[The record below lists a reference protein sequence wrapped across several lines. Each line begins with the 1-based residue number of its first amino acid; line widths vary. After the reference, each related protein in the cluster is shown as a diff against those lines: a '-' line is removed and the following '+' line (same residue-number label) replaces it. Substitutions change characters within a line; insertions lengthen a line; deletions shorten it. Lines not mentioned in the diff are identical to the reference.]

1 MTRRFC
7 GTRRFPQTS
16 ESPSLTI
23 SIRANFSTGLHVVFY
38 SLLKSSPIG
47 DLLLAADETGLRSIQ
62 FLPAPPTSQRSVLPA
77 DGEFNDKALSDARE
91 QLQAYFQRRLRSFQL
106 PLAPVG
112 TQFQSAVWNA
122 LQQVPWGYTASYSQI
137 ASAVGNPRACRAVG
151 LANGRNPIPIIIP
164 CHRII
169 GSSQRL
175 VGYAGGLHR
184 KRTLLAI
191 EGQTQLFDLDK
202 WT

>member
-1 MTRRFC
+1 M
-7 GTRRFPQTS
+7 
-16 ESPSLTI
+16 
-23 SIRANFSTGLHVVFY
+23 FY
-38 SLLKSSPIG
+38 SLLKASPIG
-47 DLLLAADETGLRSIQ
+47 DLLLSADETGLRSIQ
-62 FLPAPPTSQRSVLPA
+62 FLPALPTSLNALLPA
-77 DGEFNDKALSDARE
+77 DGEFNDQALKEARE

-112 TQFQSAVWNA
+112 TPFQSAVWNA
-122 LQQVPWGYTASYSQI
+122 LQQVPWGHTASYGQI
-137 ASAVGNPRACRAVG
+137 ASAIGNPRACRAVG

-184 KRTLLAI
+184 KRSLLAI
-191 EGQTQLFDLDK
+191 EGQTQLSGLDT
-202 WT
+202 WA